1 MEEDKEIGR
10 FNLMLYSSEQT
21 KYQIAPAPFYL
32 RNLSQILG
40 NTKRGL
46 EMLDKIDVAARE

>member
-21 KYQIAPAPFYL
+21 KYQIALAPFYL
-32 RNLSQILG
+32 RNRSQFLG
-40 NTKRGL
+40 NTERGL
-46 EMLDKIDVAARE
+46 QMLDKIDVAARE

>member
-21 KYQIAPAPFYL
+21 KYQITPAPFYL

-40 NTKRGL
+40 NTERGL
-46 EMLDKIDVAARE
+46 EMLDKIDVARE